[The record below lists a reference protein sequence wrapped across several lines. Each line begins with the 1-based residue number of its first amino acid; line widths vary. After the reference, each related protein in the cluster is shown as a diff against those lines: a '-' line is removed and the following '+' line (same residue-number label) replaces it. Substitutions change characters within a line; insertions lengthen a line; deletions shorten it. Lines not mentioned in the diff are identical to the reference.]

1 MLLKVLLAAF
11 VFAHGAI
18 HVSYLAPRPQATADG
33 PAWPFTLGRSGI
45 LSLIGSGSDLTR
57 TVGTV
62 LVVATLAAFT
72 LAAACV
78 LGLAPAALWPAAV
91 AAGAGSSIALLLL
104 FFHPWLVLGLLIDVG
119 FLAIVFMSRW
129 SPYALGT

>member
-1 MLLKVLLAAF
+1 MLLKVLFAAF

-18 HVSYLAPRPQATADG
+18 HVSYLAPGPPATTDG
-33 PAWPFTLGRSGI
+33 PAWPFTLDRSWI
-45 LSLIGSGSDLTR
+45 LSPIGVGAGVTR
-57 TVGTV
+57 VVGLA
-62 LVVATLAAFT
+62 LVVAALVAFT

-78 LGLAPAALWPAAV
+78 IGLMPAALWLPAV

-119 FLAIVFMSRW
+119 LLIIVLMARW
-129 SPYALGT
+129 SPEALGV